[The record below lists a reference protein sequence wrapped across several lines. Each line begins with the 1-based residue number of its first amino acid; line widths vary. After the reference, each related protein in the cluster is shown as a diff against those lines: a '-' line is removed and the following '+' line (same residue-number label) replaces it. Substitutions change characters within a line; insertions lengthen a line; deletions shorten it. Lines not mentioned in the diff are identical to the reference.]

1 MYAIII
7 PYNIFSRKEDAMF
20 KTYPSNIAL
29 GTGHNWI
36 LCFDAPRRIRARG
49 YFRALSHTPDT
60 WRFWFSN
67 AVDSTFAAGETAYPD
82 RPGGNWRILSARIG
96 DGGAYA
102 CEAMPEPAPVTDW
115 VNVTFDG
122 SASRNVTPSERFWS
136 DEVSFTLPEDHY
148 IVWEWEIA
156 GNGIPCTPDS
166 QAPTFTAF
174 DDEVLTFHAECPLPD
189 LFGAK
194 RDVAGRIA
202 FWGDSIT
209 QGCGTRN
216 NFYEHWSARTAL
228 ALGKEYSIWNIGLG
242 WARGSD
248 AACHEYWK
256 YKAAQADTV
265 CIVHGV
271 NDTNSGKY
279 GRGRGDTADEIITT
293 LETNIRYLQKQG
305 VRVILFT
312 IPPFDYPG
320 DRYMVWKTLR
330 YAYPALAEELGV
342 ELFDFSGTLDARPP
356 YGNRFIHG
364 AHPDGE
370 GGRIAAEAI
379 LSHLKF

>member
-1 MYAIII
+1 
-7 PYNIFSRKEDAMF
+7 MF
-20 KTYPSNIAL
+20 RTYPSNIAL

-36 LCFDAPRRIRARG
+36 LCFDSPRRIRARG

-67 AVDSTFAAGETAYPD
+67 AVDSTFDRGDVAYPD

-96 DGGAYA
+96 DGGVYR
-102 CEAMPEPAPVTDW
+102 CEAMTEPAPVTGWTD
-115 VNVTFDG
+115 VTFAG
-122 SASRNVTPSERFWS
+122 KASRDVAPCERFWS

-148 IVWEWEIA
+148 IVWEWELE
-156 GNGIPCTPDS
+156 GNEIPCTPDS

-174 DDEVLTFHAECPLPD
+174 DDEPLTFRAECPLPD
-189 LFGAK
+189 LFGA
-194 RDVAGRIA
+194 RREVAGRIA

-216 NFYEHWSARTAL
+216 NFYEHWSARAAL
-228 ALGKEYSIWNIGLG
+228 ALGKEYSVWNIGLG

-248 AACHEYWK
+248 AAYHECWK

-271 NDTNSGKY
+271 NDIRSGKY
-279 GRGRGDTADEIITT
+279 GTEGGDSAEEIIAAVEQNVRT
-293 LETNIRYLQKQG
+293 LQKQG
-305 VRVILFT
+305 IRVILFT
-312 IPPFDYPG
+312 VPPFEYPG
-320 DRYMVWKTLR
+320 KWYMVWKTLR
-330 YAYPALAEELGV
+330 YAYPALAKELGV

-370 GGRIAAEAI
+370 GGRIAAEALLQSKKLEI
-379 LSHLKF
+379 RNQK